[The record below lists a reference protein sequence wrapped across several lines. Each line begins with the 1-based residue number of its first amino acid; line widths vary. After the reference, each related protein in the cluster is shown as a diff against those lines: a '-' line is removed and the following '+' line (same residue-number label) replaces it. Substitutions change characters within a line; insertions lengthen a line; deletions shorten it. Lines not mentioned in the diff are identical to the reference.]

1 MTDEQITAIA
11 REYAEETIKGTDFDD
26 MPGSLRRSV
35 LEMNAKTM
43 EKKLKWLLRRY
54 CLVEKEGL
62 KKKYAE
68 LESEWMMAKG
78 TDVYIVLLKIEFFES
93 LFPEIAKEVEG

>member
-1 MTDEQITAIA
+1 MKKEEITALA
-11 REYAEETIKGTDFDD
+11 REYAEFAGY
-26 MPGSLRRSV
+26 GSNIDALV
-35 LEMNAKTM
+35 VIENAFG
-43 EKKLKWLLRRY
+43 WLSQRY

-78 TDVYIVLLKIEFFES
+78 TDVYTALTKLEFFES
-93 LFPEIAKEVEG
+93 LFPDIAKEVKDEKS